1 MRLLFIYF
9 YENKATLKKGT
20 LISFSKKY
28 NVEDIKVQ
36 NQKHQFDITLT
47 TKKSYQDDFYLKNCD
62 IGVIIGENGTGKSVL
77 INSIRDKS
85 NNYSIIVY
93 ENDEQ
98 FYFINHVHKS
108 VNINIDGVDKD
119 VKKVDDNFEYIY
131 YSSILDTSENDIK
144 SDYNISNRAL
154 INSYDD
160 LPLNNRLSLI
170 ENDDIHKY
178 FNLPNKEILGIKE
191 ITKIKVYSSKTYFD
205 EIEEK
210 LFTKY
215 NNQLMESIFNILNNK
230 PEEKENRNFIFKI
243 LKNFPQSFKKEVL
256 YDSLRYEQRIFYL
269 LLQNKKILDNYF
281 EKVTNQNGLEQYN
294 EIFEAFYVEIKKI
307 QRYHELMKLIER
319 NFYEDIFY
327 DNRYLP
333 IDMITSHLEF
343 ELTSIFSELYD
354 LILQEFRNFLSRKT
368 DLLNQYQELFRE
380 NEENVYLKVMNII
393 YKRIVN
399 EVSKAIIDYMQD
411 KKILEKQFKNN
422 IEICL
427 KIFILKNERVDKLN
441 FEVIDNKLYDQFI
454 YEAIKLKYLDVRNF
468 FKNEKII
475 EDESLK
481 TFLYN
486 NIKNIMINS
495 EPHNV
500 AFIQQLFILQ
510 FRKLLKIS
518 SEDFLISRVLG
529 TLNMLISVCNDIGK
543 YINFDI
549 EENKDIGNLTFRIE
563 SFFNLFNNL
572 EQNILDGFGVN
583 VKHQNSIFEVN
594 DNFFKFYEFIIK
606 DKIKPFTY
614 EIEPH
619 FSSGEKA
626 KLVLFS
632 RINDAIKRIKEEKN
646 DQNILILLDEADL
659 KLHLEWQRK
668 FVNDLIEFLNNY
680 SDNKFYILYATHS
693 PMILSDITDDRVVFL
708 KNEDGYSTDVSQSE
722 ENKKS
727 TFGANIYDIYND
739 SFFMKSFMGEFA
751 EKKINQVI
759 DIVNLY
765 KIIKELKDEKKK
777 REIKEK
783 FINSFNDF
791 FDKKID
797 EKFILQNITQILN
810 DKTLQDKIKRTIQR
824 IGEPMLRNKLLN
836 DIKYLFDEDKN
847 IDKIVKELRDKEN
860 SEIMKTLKSFSQSEQ
875 NEILKKLYL
884 ENIDD

>member
-1 MRLLFIYF
+1 LRLLFIYF
-9 YENKATLKKGT
+9 YKEQATFKEGT
-20 LISFSKKY
+20 VIRFSKKY
-28 NVEDIKVQ
+28 TEDIKVQ
-36 NQKHQFDITLT
+36 NQNHQFDITLT
-47 TKKSYQDDFYLKNCD
+47 TNENYQDDFYSNNSD
-62 IGVIIGENGTGKSVL
+62 IGVIIGENGTGKSIL
-77 INSIRDKS
+77 INSIRDKN

-98 FYFINHVHKS
+98 FYFINHAQKE
-108 VNINIDGVDKD
+108 VNIVLNDKNEK
-119 VKKVDDNFEYIY
+119 VKKINNNFDYIY

-144 SDYNISNRAL
+144 SDYNISNRNL
-154 INSYDD
+154 LNKYDD
-160 LPLNNRLSLI
+160 LSLNNRLSLI

-191 ITKIKVYSSKTYFD
+191 ITKIKVHSSKTYFD

-269 LLQNKKILDNYF
+269 LLHNKKILDNYF

-327 DNRYLP
+327 DNHYLP

-427 KIFILKNERVDKLN
+427 KIFILKNERLDKLN
-441 FEVIDNKLYDQFI
+441 FEVIDIKLYDQLV
-454 YEAIKLKYLDVRNF
+454 YEAIRFKYLNIRNL
-468 FKNEKII
+468 FKNETI

-481 TFLYN
+481 IFLYN
-486 NIKNIMINS
+486 NIKNIMINL
-495 EPHNV
+495 EPDNIDL
-500 AFIQQLFILQ
+500 IQQLFILR
-510 FRKLLKIS
+510 FRKSLKTS
-518 SEDFLISRVLG
+518 SEDFLISRALG
-529 TLNMLISVCNDIGK
+529 TLNMLISVCDNIDK

-549 EENKDIGNLTFRIE
+549 EENKNIGDLTLRIDNFFDISNKIKT
-563 SFFNLFNNL
+563 
-572 EQNILDGFGVN
+572 QNILDGFGV
-583 VKHQNSIFEVN
+583 KIDKGNSIFEVN

-606 DKIKPFTY
+606 DKVKPFTY
-614 EIEPH
+614 EIEPS

-626 KLVLFS
+626 KLVLFG
-632 RINDAIKRIKEEKN
+632 RINDAIEKIN
-646 DQNILILLDEADL
+646 KSNRNKNILILLDEADL

-693 PMILSDITDDRVVFL
+693 PMILSDITNDRIVFL
-708 KNEDGYSTDVSQSE
+708 KKE
-722 ENKKS
+722 ENSKFSVDRQNFDKR

-751 EKKINQVI
+751 EKKINEAI
-759 DIVNLY
+759 TSI
-765 KIIKELKDEKKK
+765 ELHKKK
-777 REIKEK
+777 ENIANEEAL
-783 FINSFNDF
+783 NLL
-791 FDKKID
+791 KIVS
-797 EKFILQNITQILN
+797 N
-810 DKTLQDKIKRTIQR
+810 
-824 IGEPMLRNKLLN
+824 IGEPLLRNKLEDEIKSLSEIQD
-836 DIKYLFDEDKN
+836 DITQIANNLKDKN
-847 IDKIVKELRDKEN
+847 FEEIKQELK
-860 SEIMKTLKSFSQSEQ
+860 KHSQSKQKKILEKLFGNQ
-875 NEILKKLYL
+875 N
-884 ENIDD
+884 D